1 MMLVVMN
8 LGMTKMVAIV
18 MMGSYGPP
26 PPRCVSVVSNHMW
39 DALSRSIIV
48 RRRPCRWR
56 YEGDGDTQMLLA
68 MARVATTMMLMMA
81 ITHDTSL
88 N

>member
-1 MMLVVMN
+1 
-8 LGMTKMVAIV
+8 
-18 MMGSYGPP
+18 
-26 PPRCVSVVSNHMW
+26 
-39 DALSRSIIV
+39 
-48 RRRPCRWR
+48 
-56 YEGDGDTQMLLA
+56 MLLA